1 MSESVE
7 QLAIDWL
14 RAKGEEAAANKRR
27 VEIESQLVELI
38 GKKDEGSKTQEVGNF
53 KITTTGKVT
62 RKMEWDKWE
71 LVKEQIPANLH
82 PIKTKEELDEKGV
95 KWLKENQPEFYN
107 LLPITVTPAKTAID
121 IKVIAI

>member
-107 LLPITVTPAKTAID
+107 LLPITVTPVKTAID

>member
-1 MSESVE
+1 MPDIET
-7 QLAIDWL
+7 LATDWL

-62 RKMEWDKWE
+62 RKMEWDKWASI
-71 LVKEQIPANLH
+71 KEQIPANLH

>member
-14 RAKGEEAAANKRR
+14 RAKGEEAAANKKR

>member
-1 MSESVE
+1 MPDIET
-7 QLAIDWL
+7 LATDWL